1 MYKVIRIDEGQ
12 GGQGPRTLVGYADD
26 LADVS
31 CMRDADRGSIDWE
44 PIAYEI
50 TREGETDEKGV

>member
-1 MYKVIRIDEGQ
+1 MYKVIRVDEGQ

-31 CMRDADRGSIDWE
+31 CMRDADRASIDWE

-50 TREGETDEKGV
+50 KWEDQNEGV